1 MRDSATLPSA
11 VAVRC
16 PDSMDTFYE
25 SSIHEYC
32 KVERI
37 IENPMSF
44 ALWSVIIGALLTL
57 MALSGTLLK
66 RLPLS
71 TAMLYLGVGVVL
83 GPLGWA
89 LLTPSPVG
97 HSAILERVTEA
108 ALLISLFASGLKLG
122 LPLSNKHWRL
132 PLRLAF
138 LSMSVSVLL
147 CVLIGTYVLG
157 FSIGAAMLLG
167 AIIAPT
173 DPVLASEV
181 QVENAEDRDRL
192 RFSLTGEG
200 ALNDATAFPFV
211 MLALGLLGLHD
222 LGTGGWRWIAVDVL
236 WAISAGLLIG
246 TLFGTL
252 IGKLVVYLRSHH
264 KESIGLDEFLALG
277 LIGLAYGVA
286 ILAHASGFLA
296 VLAAGLALQRVK
308 ERELVKGAP
317 VEISVALDNQE
328 AQEAIATD
336 PQHASAYMM
345 QAVRGFNEQLE
356 RIAEVAVVLVTGAM
370 LAFSH
375 VSASTAG
382 FVLLFFVVVRP
393 VSVWLGLLG
402 APVSRDQRVLIS
414 WFGIRGIG
422 SIYYLMY
429 AINHDMPQGLA
440 ETVIAI
446 TLATVTVS
454 IVLHGISMTPLMAIY
469 ARRKAGRPAK

>member
-1 MRDSATLPSA
+1 
-11 VAVRC
+11 
-16 PDSMDTFYE
+16 
-25 SSIHEYC
+25 
-32 KVERI
+32 
-37 IENPMSF
+37 MSF
-44 ALWSVIIGALLTL
+44 AVWSVVIGALLTF
-57 MALSGTLLK
+57 MALSSTLLK

-71 TAMLYLGVGVVL
+71 TAMLYLGAGVLL

-89 LLTPSPVG
+89 LMTPSPLLHAG
-97 HSAILERVTEA
+97 ILERVTEV
-108 ALLISLFASGLKLG
+108 ALLISLFAAGLKLG
-122 LPLSNKHWRL
+122 LPFSNRHWRL
-132 PLRLAF
+132 PLRLASV
-138 LSMSVSVLL
+138 SMVVSVLL
-147 CVLIGTYVLG
+147 SVLLGTLILG
-157 FSIGAAMLLG
+157 MPVGAAVLLG

-200 ALNDATAFPFV
+200 AFNDAAAFPFV
-211 MLALGLLGLHD
+211 MLGLGLLGLHD
-222 LGTGGWRWIAVDVL
+222 LGTGGWRWLAVDVL

-252 IGKLVVYLRSHH
+252 IGKLVVYLRSRH

-286 ILAHASGFLA
+286 ILVHASGFLA

-308 ERELVKGAP
+308 ERELVKGVP

-328 AQEAIATD
+328 ALEAIATD
-336 PQHASAYMM
+336 PQHASAFMM

-370 LAFSH
+370 LAFNH
-375 VSASTAG
+375 VSAGTAL

-402 APVSRDQRVLIS
+402 APVSRDQRLLIS

-429 AINHDMPQGLA
+429 ALNQGLPRPLA
-440 ETVIAI
+440 EPVIAV

-454 IVLHGISMTPLMAIY
+454 IVVHGVSMTPLMALY
-469 ARRKAGRPAK
+469 VRRKAARSK